1 MEILSET
8 KCTFP
13 FDEPVDRV
21 LHDVKEMA
29 GVDTDECR
37 RIVEAVY
44 PVETDL
50 DAEADTLTLSITKE
64 YAESGMTVNKLF

>member
-29 GVDTDECR
+29 GVDTDEFR
-37 RIVEAVY
+37 RIVEAARI
-44 PVETDL
+44 L
-50 DAEADTLTLSITKE
+50 AEDVPLKIELR
-64 YAESGMTVNKLF
+64 YRV